1 MQAMHISALHIY
13 PIKGCRGV
21 SVTSAM
27 VEDIGLADDRR
38 YLVVDANG
46 KFLSQREVPAMAR
59 IIVTA
64 TASGWQLGCDNY
76 APVQITPVHTGITR
90 LITIWRN
97 TSTVVDQGNEV
108 AEWLSHVLGQP
119 CRLVRMALG
128 YRRHIDPKYAT
139 HPSDG
144 VSFADAYASLITN
157 EASLVDLNTRLEIPI
172 GMDRFRPNIVVSGAT
187 AWAEDDWRELQVGS
201 VAMTAVKPC
210 ARCAVTTTDQLTG
223 ERSHEPLATLSTFRK
238 QALGVIFGQNLVHR
252 SNGMIQVGDSVT
264 LR

>member
-1 MQAMHISALHIY
+1 
-13 PIKGCRGV
+13 
-21 SVTSAM
+21 
-27 VEDIGLADDRR
+27 
-38 YLVVDANG
+38 
-46 KFLSQREVPAMAR
+46 
-59 IIVTA
+59 
-64 TASGWQLGCDNY
+64 
-76 APVQITPVHTGITR
+76 
-90 LITIWRN
+90 
-97 TSTVVDQGNEV
+97 
-108 AEWLSHVLGQP
+108 
-119 CRLVRMALG
+119 MALG
-128 YRRHIDPKYAT
+128 YRRHIDAKYAT

-144 VSFADAYASLITN
+144 VSFADAYASLIAN

-172 GMDRFRPNIVVSGAT
+172 GMDRFRPNIVVSGAP

-252 SNGMIQVGDSVT
+252 SSGLIQVGDVVV

>member
-1 MQAMHISALHIY
+1 MQISALYIY

-21 SVTSAM
+21 AVTQAT

-64 TASGWQLGCDNY
+64 TISGWQLACDNHVPI
-76 APVQITPVHTGITR
+76 AITPIHTGVTR
-90 LITIWRN
+90 LVTIWRN

-108 AEWLSHVLGQP
+108 AAWLSDVLGQP
-119 CRLVRMALG
+119 CRLVRMAQG
-128 YRRHIDPKYAT
+128 YRRHVDPKYAT

-144 VSFADAYASLITN
+144 VSFADGYASLIAN
-157 EASLVDLNTRLEIPI
+157 EASLADLNTRLAIPI
-172 GMDRFRPNIVVSGAT
+172 DMDRFRPNIVVSGAE
-187 AWAEDDWRELQVGS
+187 AWAEDDWRELQVGNL
-201 VAMTAVKPC
+201 AMTAVKPC

-252 SNGMIQVGDSVT
+252 STGVIQVGDVVI